1 MTQIKVQ
8 RNGIVVKKFSEIEVG
23 DLFTDPD
30 YPDEIYQ
37 KTVEVKDA
45 VYPDEE
51 MLNAV
56 MIAGDEAG
64 NVIHYDDDE
73 NIIPIEDVTISY

>member
-1 MTQIKVQ
+1 MTNIKVQ
-8 RNGIVVKKFSEIEVG
+8 RNVVGTKKFSELEIG

-37 KTVEVKDA
+37 KTIEVKDTA
-45 VYPDEE
+45 YPNEE

-56 MIAGDEAG
+56 MIAGEEAG

-73 NIIPIEDVTISY
+73 KIISIEDVTISY